1 MEDNSMIAKIWIECD
16 ARISSLGSSTHA
28 RKCRNRYFA
37 SDITDER
44 YEQIFAIVAA
54 EIRQSLE
61 IIFNKYDVSADD
73 IEKVS
78 RVKRSRTVK
87 QPKSNEWLTSK
98 SEKPVK
104 VGKFS
109 VVDADALPKV
119 DETT

>member
-1 MEDNSMIAKIWIECD
+1 MEDNNVIAKIWIECD
-16 ARISSLGSSTHA
+16 ARISSIGSNAHA
-28 RKCRNRYFA
+28 KKCRNKYFA

-61 IIFNKYDVSADD
+61 LIFGKYDVSADD

-78 RVKRSRTVK
+78 RVKRSRSVK
-87 QPKSNEWLTSK
+87 PPKANEWLTSK
-98 SEKPVK
+98 PGKAVK

-109 VVDADALPKV
+109 IVDADSLPKV
-119 DETT
+119 D